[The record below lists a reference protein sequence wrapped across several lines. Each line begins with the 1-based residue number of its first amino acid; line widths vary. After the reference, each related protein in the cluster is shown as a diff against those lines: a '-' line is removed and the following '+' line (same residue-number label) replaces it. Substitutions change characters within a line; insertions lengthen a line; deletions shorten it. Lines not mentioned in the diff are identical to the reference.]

1 MRSNHHHCLQAVVLL
16 SVIFSSS
23 ASRSQTYGQTLSRQW
38 RNTLGLHSSDGA
50 FRWFAYPTDNFG
62 IITSYLAPAGRPLTD
77 ADRICATWTCLGFD
91 PSKIPADESR
101 YTTAAGIA
109 DSKLTAS
116 FELAN
121 DKQGRAA
128 ATLLLANLFNALAID
143 GPVTISEDV
152 RFDLRAVQVFRR
164 SLNPAKFQDYLA
176 SAPASPIRDVW
187 RSGRLTYIAADL
199 LARDLQLTL
208 EVDPRTDPQLAAQI
222 SRAMAKLGRD
232 GISSI
237 RISSPWAGGY
247 VVQFSGFM
255 VLAAQLR
262 HQPGSV
268 LSPEDGHSAASW
280 RHPFVASD
288 PTIPVP
294 HMDPATLRITP
305 ATGSLA
311 ATLSAAQH
319 APPQP

>member
-1 MRSNHHHCLQAVVLL
+1 MRSNRHHRLQAVLLL

-62 IITSYLAPAGRPLTD
+62 VITSYLAPAGRPLTD

-91 PSKIPADESR
+91 PSKVPADEVPF
-101 YTTAAGIA
+101 TTVAGIA
-109 DSKLTAS
+109 DSELTSS
-116 FELAN
+116 FELIN
-121 DKQGRAA
+121 DQQGRTA
-128 ATLLLANLFNALAID
+128 ATLLLANLFSALAID
-143 GPVTISEDV
+143 GPVTISKEDS
-152 RFDLRAVQVFRR
+152 FDLRAVQVFRR
-164 SLNPAKFQDYLA
+164 SLNLSKFQDYLA
-176 SAPASPIRDVW
+176 SAPPCPIRGAW
-187 RSGRLTYIAADL
+187 RSGGLTYIAADIV
-199 LARDLQLTL
+199 ARDLQLTIA
-208 EVDPRTDPQLAAQI
+208 VDPRTDPQLVAQI

-232 GISSI
+232 GISGI

-247 VVQFSGFM
+247 VVQFNGFM

-305 ATGSLA
+305 ANNSLA

-319 APPQP
+319 DPRQP